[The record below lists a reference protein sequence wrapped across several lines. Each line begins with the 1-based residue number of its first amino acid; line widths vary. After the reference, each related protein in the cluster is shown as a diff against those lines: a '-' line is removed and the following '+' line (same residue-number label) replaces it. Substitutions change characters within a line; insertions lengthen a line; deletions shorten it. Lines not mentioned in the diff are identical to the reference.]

1 VTASGTSTPVILDP
15 EADDAWRGV
24 ASEDAADV
32 SDTGKTFQDN
42 TAVMKALVAKYPE
55 FRDAFAGIVA
65 RAVEPSGRDYGS
77 MLAMKDIK

>member
-1 VTASGTSTPVILDP
+1 MGRDFDLVVKYQS
-15 EADDAWRGV
+15 
-24 ASEDAADV
+24 ADV

-42 TAVMKALVAKYPE
+42 LAVMKALLAKYPE
-55 FRDAFAGIVA
+55 FRDAFAGIVV